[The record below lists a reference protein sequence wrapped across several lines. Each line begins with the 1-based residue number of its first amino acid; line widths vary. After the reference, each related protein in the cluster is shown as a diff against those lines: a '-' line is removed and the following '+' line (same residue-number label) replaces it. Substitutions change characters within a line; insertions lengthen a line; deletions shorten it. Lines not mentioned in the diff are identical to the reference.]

1 MRPLLRKIIFKRGC
15 LPLGLALLLALPFSV
30 LGQENLGKG
39 RLNGQVMDENGNP
52 VEGAKVVVQS
62 LQTQTVLEGVSDKK
76 GHFAVAGMGTG
87 RWKVTAAK
95 KGYTSS
101 EINYQVQQLT
111 RNPPILFT
119 LKKLTGMAALLAD
132 EESLKM
138 FDQGNA
144 LLQEDKADEAL
155 KVFEDFLAKYPDI
168 YQVRLNIG
176 SCYLKKKEGDKAEA
190 EFRFVLEKTMA
201 ALGDYR
207 KDKATA
213 IRALSGLGEVDLM
226 KGDLAKAQD
235 FFKQAVDI
243 SPEDEVAAY
252 NVGEVFFS
260 NQQTEEA
267 IRYFELAVQIKKDW
281 PKPYLKLGYAY
292 LNKGDYTKSIEYFS
306 KFVESDPQNPEVAQ
320 VKNIIATIEKL
331 KK

>member
-1 MRPLLRKIIFKRGC
+1 MSPRRRRNAIIKSFFPFF
-15 LPLGLALLLALPFSV
+15 LSLLLALP
-30 LGQENLGKG
+30 LLLCAQENLGKG
-39 RLNGQVMDENGNP
+39 RVSGQVVDENGNP
-52 VEGAKVVVQS
+52 LEGANILVQS
-62 LQTQTVLEGVSDKK
+62 LQTQSVLEGVSDKK

-87 RWKVTAAK
+87 RWKVTATK

-111 RNPPILFT
+111 RNPPIIFT

-132 EESLKM
+132 EESVKM

-144 LLQEDKADEAL
+144 LLKEDKADEAL
-155 KVFEDFLAKYPDI
+155 LVFEDFLLKYPDI
-168 YQVRLNIG
+168 YQIHLSIG
-176 SCYLKKKEGDKAEA
+176 SCYLKKKEWDKAAA
-190 EFRFVLEKTMA
+190 EFTLVLEKTKA
-201 ALGDYR
+201 IFGDYQ
-207 KDKATA
+207 KDKSTSV
-213 IRALSGLGEVDLM
+213 RALSGLGEIYLMREDLV
-226 KGDLAKAQD
+226 KAQE

-267 IRYFELAVQIKKDW
+267 IHYFELAVKIKKDW
-281 PKPYLKLGYAY
+281 PKPYLRLGYVF
-292 LNKGDYTKSIEYFS
+292 LNKGDYAKSIEYFS
-306 KFVESDPQNPEVAQ
+306 KFVELDPQNPEVPQ

-331 KK
+331 RK

>member
-1 MRPLLRKIIFKRGC
+1 MNPPSRRYWVNQAFFPFF
-15 LPLGLALLLALPFSV
+15 LGLLLALPLF
-30 LGQENLGKG
+30 LRAQENLGKG
-39 RLNGQVMDENGNP
+39 RVSGQVVDENGNP

-76 GHFAVAGMGTG
+76 GHFAVAGMGSG
-87 RWKVTAAK
+87 SWKVTAAK

-101 EINYQVQQLT
+101 EINYDVRQLT
-111 RNPPILFT
+111 RNPPITFT

-132 EESLKM
+132 EESVKM

-168 YQVRLNIG
+168 YQIHLSIG
-176 SCYLKKKEGDKAEA
+176 SCYLKKKEWDQAEA
-190 EFRFVLEKTMA
+190 EFKLVLDKTA
-201 ALGDYR
+201 AAFGDYR

-213 IRALSGLGEVDLM
+213 IRALSGLGEVYLM
-226 KGDLAKAQD
+226 KGDLTKAQD
-235 FFKQAVDI
+235 FLKQAVDI

-292 LNKGDYTKSIEYFS
+292 LNKGDYVKSIEYFS
-306 KFVESDPQNPEVAQ
+306 KFIEMDPQNPEVPQ
-320 VKNIIATIEKL
+320 VKNTIATIEKL

>member
-1 MRPLLRKIIFKRGC
+1 MSHRRRKNAIIKSFFPFF
-15 LPLGLALLLALPFSV
+15 LSLLLALP
-30 LGQENLGKG
+30 LLLCAQENLGKG
-39 RLNGQVMDENGNP
+39 RVSGQVVDENGNP
-52 VEGAKVVVQS
+52 LEGANILVQS
-62 LQTQTVLEGVSDKK
+62 LQTQTVLEGVSDNK

-111 RNPPILFT
+111 RNPPIIFT

-144 LLQEDKADEAL
+144 LLKEDKVDEAL

-168 YQVRLNIG
+168 YQIHLSIG
-176 SCYLKKKEGDKAEA
+176 SCYLKKKEWDKAEA
-190 EFRFVLEKTMA
+190 EFKLILEKTMA
-201 ALGDYR
+201 AFGDYR
-207 KDKATA
+207 KDKATS
-213 IRALSGLGEVDLM
+213 IRALSGLGEICLMREDLV
-226 KGDLAKAQD
+226 KAQE

-260 NQQTEEA
+260 IQQTDEA
-267 IRYFELAVQIKKDW
+267 VRYFELAIQIKKDW
-281 PKPYLKLGYAY
+281 SKPYLKLGYVY
-292 LNKGDYTKSIEYFS
+292 LNRGDYAKSIEYFS
-306 KFVESDPQNPEVAQ
+306 KFVEIDPQNPEVLQ
-320 VKNIIATIEKL
+320 VKNIIATIEKIR
-331 KK
+331 K